1 MDGGVYGCIVPG
13 GDPRKRSASDSMSR
27 AASAGTSLQAMQSQL
42 AILSPE
48 EDEALL
54 READCRVVR
63 VVDALN
69 CERRADGA
77 AGVVAGSRILLG
89 SPEYLL
95 DHDVDLSGIPPMEID
110 WSMLLVAADGRFA
123 GIVRV
128 TPE

>member
-1 MDGGVYGCIVPG
+1 MVSVLAAGWMGENDLL
-13 GDPRKRSASDSMSR
+13 R
-27 AASAGTSLQAMQSQL
+27 AAAAVACAAGHPVA
-42 AILSPE
+42 
-48 EDEALL
+48 EALL
-54 READCRVVR
+54 READVRVVR